1 MISNISQRLCEIQSQ
16 RYTINDTY
24 PKISLSLDV
33 LREVGERLGVD
44 EVLLVVVAVMSVIV
58 IGGDGGVAR
67 LPAGPVLVD
76 RRGSVGVGVEVD
88 VGALHLKSFG
98 IIHLSDAVCRANYQ
112 SKFLLSREWQF
123 RLEH

>member
-1 MISNISQRLCEIQSQ
+1 MISKISQRLCEIQSQ

-44 EVLLVVVAVMSVIV
+44 EVLLVVVADVSVIV
-58 IGGDGGVAR
+58 GGDGVAR